1 MAKRNISLIL
11 IGLFLG
17 AAGGGLIGN
26 LMAWMLPEGVVKDF
40 FLTSISFNLF
50 GATEHSSDG
59 IVVLDLSI
67 ITFKIGMSIKF
78 NFASIIG
85 LSSAYY
91 MLRYFR

>member
-1 MAKRNISLIL
+1 MTKRNISLIL

-17 AAGGGLIGN
+17 AAVGGLIGN
-26 LMAWMLPEGVVKDF
+26 LMSWILPEVVVKEF

-50 GATEHSSDG
+50 GATENSNDG
-59 IVVLDLSI
+59 IVILDLSI
-67 ITFKIGMSIKF
+67 ITFKIGLSIKF

>member
-1 MAKRNISLIL
+1 MNKRNISLIL

-17 AAGGGLIGN
+17 ATVGGLIGN
-26 LMAWMLPEGVVKDF
+26 LMTWMLPEGVVKDF
-40 FLTSISFNLF
+40 FLTSISFNFF
-50 GATEHSSDG
+50 GQTDDADKG
-59 IVVLDLSI
+59 VVVLDLSI
-67 ITFKIGMSIKF
+67 IILKIGLSIKF

>member
-1 MAKRNISLIL
+1 MNKRNISLLL

-17 AAGGGLIGN
+17 AAIGGLIGN
-26 LMAWMLPEGVVKDF
+26 LMTWMLPEGVVKDF
-40 FLTSISFNLF
+40 FLTSLSFNFF
-50 GATEHSSDG
+50 GQTDDTNQG
-59 IVVLDLSI
+59 VVVLDLSI
-67 ITFKIGMSIKF
+67 IILKLGLSIKF